1 MASQDQEARDQQAR
15 EMQRA
20 ALQQQQLQQ
29 LQGKQPDDRARLL
42 DEAVKSELDSPSK
55 ELENLKARDF
65 PLSNYD
71 EGRTDTFEFKGVQEI
86 LSLLDEVR
94 YPHEE
99 SVLQGAVRE
108 YAFDDQSE
116 SLQART
122 PGEAIV
128 NESFLLGTYSRAKRG
143 EGGFERETNAKQTHE
158 AITVDD
164 GQSGSKKGRLR
175 KKIPGL

>member
-1 MASQDQEARDQQAR
+1 MSKQDQETRDQQAR
-15 EMQRA
+15 QMQEA

-29 LQGKQPDDRARLL
+29 IDQQQTGDRARLL
-42 DEAVKSELDSPSK
+42 EVAVHSELDSPSE

-71 EGRTDTFEFKGVQEI
+71 EGRQDTFEFKGVQEI

-99 SVLQGAVRE
+99 SVLQGSVRE
-108 YAFDDQSE
+108 YAFDDPGE
-116 SLQART
+116 SLAARS

-128 NESFLLGTYSRAKRG
+128 NESYLLGTYSRAKRG
-143 EGGFERETNAKQTHE
+143 EGGFERETNAKETRE
-158 AITVDD
+158 VSTV
-164 GQSGSKKGRLR
+164 GEESQGKSGGLR
-175 KKIPGL
+175 NKIPGL